1 MFPGTSRQTPREPD
15 LGSPYRVD
23 LGTAGNKDKKEA
35 NAVARKEVHRGDK
48 TEIDAMRKKYEAAVQ
63 KHEIAV
69 KTVEAAQLELD
80 KYGDLLKQLES
91 AHEHSVSAE
100 KERTEA
106 EELKR
111 TKANEADLA
120 YKKMKDQMAALN
132 KVKRV

>member
-1 MFPGTSRQTPREPD
+1 MFPGTSRQTTREPD

-23 LGTAGNKDKKEA
+23 LGTAGNKDKKDA
-35 NAVARKEVHRGDK
+35 KAVARNEEHRGNK

-69 KTVEAAQLELD
+69 KTAEATQVELD
-80 KYGDLLKQLES
+80 KYGGLLKQLDD

-100 KERTEA
+100 RERNEA
-106 EELKR
+106 EEVKR
-111 TKANEADLA
+111 KKVDEANLA
-120 YKKMKDQMAALN
+120 YKKMKDQMAELH